1 MPPLKL
7 EVFEAPSQPGTG
19 QTIVMDRAA
28 IEDVRL
34 QSYEAGY
41 AAGWEDATTATQDD
55 QARIGSE
62 LANNLQ
68 QMAFTFQEARAHVVK
83 SVQPVLTQ
91 LCTQLLPPLAREV
104 LAPVVLDTIMP
115 LIDDLA
121 DSPVHIR
128 LNPAARPAVERLLA
142 QAAGLPLMIT
152 EEPTLGEG
160 QVYVRLGEVEH
171 RVDLD
176 RAVTQLTRAVHDFF
190 EYSEKDDAHG

>member
-7 EVFEAPSQPGTG
+7 EVFESPTQRGKG
-19 QTIVMDRAA
+19 QTVVMDSAA
-28 IEDVRL
+28 MEETRL
-34 QSYEAGY
+34 QSFDSGY
-41 AAGWEDATTATQDD
+41 AAGWEDATAATQDD
-55 QARIGSE
+55 QARISSE

-68 QMAFTFQEARAHVVK
+68 HMAFTFQEARTHILR

-115 LIDDLA
+115 LIDDLV
-121 DSPVHIR
+121 DQPVHVM
-128 LNPAARPAVERLLA
+128 LNPAARPAVERLLS
-142 QAAGLPLMIT
+142 QAAGLPLAIV

-160 QVYVRLGEVEH
+160 QVYLRLGEVEH

-176 RAVTQLTRAVHDFF
+176 QAVSELTRAVHDFF
-190 EYSEKDDAHG
+190 EYSEKDGGH

>member
-7 EVFEAPSQPGTG
+7 EVFESPAQRGKG
-19 QTIVMDRAA
+19 QTVVMDSAA
-28 IEDVRL
+28 MEETRL
-34 QSYEAGY
+34 QSFDTGY
-41 AAGWEDATTATQDD
+41 AAGWEDATAAVQDD

-68 QMAFTFQEARAHVVK
+68 HLAFTFQEARTHVLR

-115 LIDDLA
+115 LIDDLV
-121 DSPVHIR
+121 DQPVHVV
-128 LNPAARPAVERLLA
+128 LNPAARPAVERLLS
-142 QAAGLPLMIT
+142 QAAGLPLVIV
-152 EEPTLGEG
+152 EEATLGEG
-160 QVYVRLGEVEH
+160 QVYLRLGEVEH

-176 RAVTQLTRAVHDFF
+176 QAVSELTRAVHDFF
-190 EYSEKDDAHG
+190 EYSEKDGGHG

>member
-7 EVFEAPSQPGTG
+7 EVFESPSQRGKG
-19 QTIVMDRAA
+19 QTVVMDSAA
-28 IEDVRL
+28 IEETRL
-34 QSYEAGY
+34 QSYESGY
-41 AAGWEDATTATQDD
+41 SAGWEDATAATQDD
-55 QARIGSE
+55 QARISSE

-68 QMAFTFQEARAHVVK
+68 QMAFTFQEARAHILK

-91 LCTQLLPPLAREV
+91 LCTQLLPPLSRAV

-121 DSPVHIR
+121 DTPVHVR
-128 LNPAARPAVERLLA
+128 LNPAARPAVERLLS
-142 QAAGLPLMIT
+142 QAAGLPLVIA

-160 QVYVRLGEVEH
+160 QVYLRLGEVEH
-171 RVDLD
+171 RINLD
-176 RAVTQLTRAVHDFF
+176 RAVAQLTRAVHDFF

>member
-7 EVFEAPSQPGTG
+7 EVFEAPSQRGKG
-19 QTIVMDRAA
+19 QTIVMDSAA
-28 IEDVRL
+28 IEETRL
-34 QSYEAGY
+34 QAYESGY
-41 AAGWEDATTATQDD
+41 AAGWEDATAATRDD

-68 QMAFTFQEARAHVVK
+68 QMAFTFQEARSHILK

-104 LAPVVLDTIMP
+104 LSPVVLDTIMP

-121 DSPVHIR
+121 DTPVHVV
-128 LNPAARPAVERLLA
+128 LNPAARPAVERFLS
-142 QAAGLPLMIT
+142 QAAGLPLVIV

-160 QVYVRLGEVEH
+160 QVYLRLGEVEH

-176 RAVTQLTRAVHDFF
+176 LAVAELTRAVHDFF
-190 EYSEKDDAHG
+190 EYSEKDGGNG